1 MNLRYLL
8 LISTLVTACVF
19 PSLALADESQQVK
32 TYKALCDRGVASGCH
47 NLGVMYANS

>member
-19 PSLALADESQQVK
+19 PRLALADESQEVK
-32 TYKALCDRGVASGCH
+32 TYKAQCDRGDAGGCN
-47 NLGVMYANS
+47 NLGVMYVNS